1 MGNGYNETVL
11 EGEWSKMRIYEATIA
26 DLDGLASVF
35 NNYRMFYRQDSDL
48 EGAKVFLRNRI
59 ERKESVIFVAVED
72 GEYIGFTQLYPSF
85 SSISVKELWI
95 LNDLFVQAAKRGSGT
110 GKKLLEAAKKFAL
123 ENGAKGVKL
132 QTEIDNLSAQRLYA
146 ENGYLRDN
154 RYFHYELT
162 F

>member
-1 MGNGYNETVL
+1 
-11 EGEWSKMRIYEATIA
+11 
-26 DLDGLASVF
+26 
-35 NNYRMFYRQDSDL
+35 MFYRQDSDL
-48 EGAKVFLRNRI
+48 EGAKVFLRNRM

-85 SSISVKELWI
+85 SSISMKELWI
-95 LNDLFVQAAKRGSGT
+95 LNDLFVQAAKRGQEQE
-110 GKKLLEAAKKFAL
+110 KLLEAAKGFAL

>member
-1 MGNGYNETVL
+1 MKREGKSIIVEGLDAIDGTPILDIKPIMKEFMPREEIVQPKWYGYNETVL

-85 SSISVKELWI
+85 SSISMKELWI
-95 LNDLFVQAAKRGSGT
+95 LNDLFVQAAKRGAGT
-110 GKKLLEAAKKFAL
+110 GK
-123 ENGAKGVKL
+123 N
-132 QTEIDNLSAQRLYA
+132 Y
-146 ENGYLRDN
+146 
-154 RYFHYELT
+154 
-162 F
+162 

>member
-1 MGNGYNETVL
+1 
-11 EGEWSKMRIYEATIA
+11 MRIYEATIA

-35 NNYRMFYRQDSDL
+35 NNYRMFYRQDSDI
-48 EGAKVFLRNRI
+48 EGAKVFLRNRM

-72 GEYIGFTQLYPSF
+72 DEYIGFTQLYPSF
-85 SSISVKELWI
+85 SSISMKELWI
-95 LNDLFVQAAKRGSGT
+95 LNDLFVQTLSAEQEQE
-110 GKKLLEAAKKFAL
+110 KLLEAAKEFAL

>member
-1 MGNGYNETVL
+1 MGHGYNETVL

-85 SSISVKELWI
+85 SSISMKELWI
-95 LNDLFVQAAKRGSGT
+95 LNDLFVQAAKRGAGT
-110 GKKLLEAAKKFAL
+110 GK
-123 ENGAKGVKL
+123 N
-132 QTEIDNLSAQRLYA
+132 Y
-146 ENGYLRDN
+146 
-154 RYFHYELT
+154 
-162 F
+162 